1 VSNGPATFFNLGQG
15 NFTPTQLIV
24 TPDGSTAYVISGS
37 VPKVIIF
44 NISGHTSSSIALTGG
59 ATPIRATLTPDGTL
73 LYVAANDGQVHL
85 LNTVASP
92 AVDFLQISFPPGT
105 TSQPTGLCS
114 GVTFTCLPDL
124 IAVRP

>member
-1 VSNGPATFFNLGQG
+1 
-15 NFTPTQLIV
+15 
-24 TPDGSTAYVISGS
+24 
-37 VPKVIIF
+37 VIIF

-85 LNTVASP
+85 LSTVANS
-92 AVDFLQISFPPGT
+92 DILQISFPPGT

-124 IAVRP
+124 IAVKP